1 VNIQAISDL
10 HLEMRRGYQLPVTN
24 SDVIVLGG
32 DISTGLRGIEFAIH
46 QSGLHDKDV
55 IYICGNHEFYHNDY
69 YALLKEIRSLADQHP
84 KVHFLERDEL
94 IIGDTRF
101 LGTILW
107 TDFLGDG
114 SQPQEDNMGVVSF
127 GLNDF
132 RLISNEKDY
141 FTVEDSLQEHLK
153 SRKWLEGKLD
163 EPFDGNTVVDTH
175 HAPSLLCQHPQFP
188 FSALSTGFLSDMAP
202 LVVKANLWLFGH
214 SHSNLDIQIGDCRL
228 LANQAGYPHEEHVK
242 PFISDL
248 VIEL

>member
-1 VNIQAISDL
+1 MNIQAISDL
-10 HLEMRRGYQLPVTN
+10 HLEMRRNYLLPITN

-32 DISTGLRGIEFAIH
+32 DISTGLRGVEFAIH
-46 QSGLHDKDV
+46 QSELHDKDV
-55 IYICGNHEFYHNDY
+55 IYICGNHEFYYHDY
-69 YALLKEIRSLADQHP
+69 HPLIEEMRELADGHS

-94 IIGDTRF
+94 IIGNTRF

-114 SQPQEDNMGVVSF
+114 TQPQVNNMKTVSYE
-127 GLNDF
+127 LNDF
-132 RLISNEKDY
+132 RLISNGKLS

-153 SRKWLEGKLD
+153 SRKWLEEKLD
-163 EPFDGNTVVDTH
+163 EPFDGNTVVVTH

-188 FSALSTGFLSDMAP
+188 YSMLSTGFLSDLDS
-202 LVVKANLWLFGH
+202 LVTKANLWLFGH